1 MSDFFAGR
9 DQRAVADALERAGL
23 AAEYQQI
30 FLDNEVKKKK
40 KKKKNQR
47 KKRILFAMPWCAVA
61 VSNCNVVRS
70 QRCTCL
76 WLLENIFIARVANW
90 HGLRCNVFFFFFFH
104 VLFSISV
111 RVLADIVFLAD

>member
-40 KKKKNQR
+40 KSTEKTNS
-47 KKRILFAMPWCAVA
+47 F
-61 VSNCNVVRS
+61 CNALV
-70 QRCTCL
+70 CCCG
-76 WLLENIFIARVANW
+76 LELQCRAIPTMHLSMAT
-90 HGLRCNVFFFFFFH
+90 
-104 VLFSISV
+104 
-111 RVLADIVFLAD
+111 